1 MATLVLKC
9 RGLASY
15 ETFRNEGSHLR
26 VRGGPRALTGR
37 HSVRVPMAFIRGKI
51 LVGTHIGPTERRGQ
65 LGCEETR
72 RTVELEP
79 GTRPKLQS
87 EKRSILSTRMPV
99 AKLLQRLPIRIVG
112 GLLTVSVLA
121 QLM

>member
-1 MATLVLKC
+1 M
-9 RGLASY
+9 
-15 ETFRNEGSHLR
+15 
-26 VRGGPRALTGR
+26 GR

-51 LVGTHIGPTERRGQ
+51 LVGTHIGRTERRGQ

-121 QLM
+121 QLI